1 MTFFALLYAAI
12 AVLCLCLAVTLVRFV
27 KGPTLP
33 DRVMALDVFS
43 ANLIGILVIFSIISG
58 TPANLSVALL
68 FSLVTF
74 VGSMSF
80 AYYLLQKNK

>member
-1 MTFFALLYAAI
+1 MTFFALLYVAI
-12 AVLCLCLAVTLVRFV
+12 TVLCLCLALTLIRFV

-43 ANLIGILVIFSIISG
+43 ANLIGILVIFSIISE
-58 TPANLSVALL
+58 TPANLSVVLS